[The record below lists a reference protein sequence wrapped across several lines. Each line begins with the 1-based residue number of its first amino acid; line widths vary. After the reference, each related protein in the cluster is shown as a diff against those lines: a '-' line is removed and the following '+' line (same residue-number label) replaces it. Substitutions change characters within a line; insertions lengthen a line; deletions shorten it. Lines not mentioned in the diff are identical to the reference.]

1 MQCAVWSMLH
11 AACSMGCKCQHWA
24 GYKINKTV
32 SHFCAVL
39 SRVFKNSF
47 KCCVIFCQPVYLFSL
62 CWSKGEWEKKK
73 RQNSRNMHLKYQFLG
88 VQKRIRL
95 SVEYPCATCS
105 YLHCIYA
112 QFYCCLLKLVGGG
125 GGAGCCQQ
133 RLLEFRC
140 LNRSA
145 NKTKHTLTFCQLVH
159 FQHHKPGFV
168 SRKIIVR
175 LLGYPKMVIIE
186 RKRRNFH
193 SLHSFCGLIG
203 IFVLF
208 INQKY
213 THTFEFQIYK
223 CVKRYLQFI
232 INKYF
237 SLFWMVSF
245 RRPAY
250 KLAWLFLW
258 LS

>member
-32 SHFCAVL
+32 SHFCGVL

-62 CWSKGEWEKKK
+62 CWSKGEWEKK

-88 VQKRIRL
+88 CKSGYACRSNILVQRAHI
-95 SVEYPCATCS
+95 
-105 YLHCIYA
+105 CIVFMHSFIVVYWNWW
-112 QFYCCLLKLVGGG
+112 GW